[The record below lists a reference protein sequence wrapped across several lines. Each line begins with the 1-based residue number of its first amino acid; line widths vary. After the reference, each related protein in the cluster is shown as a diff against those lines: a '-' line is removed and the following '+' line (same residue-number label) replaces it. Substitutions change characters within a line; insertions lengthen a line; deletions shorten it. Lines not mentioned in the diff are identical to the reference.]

1 MWSDGVVDVEKIE
14 DTNGVQLRVHRYQKH
29 DLADFPSFPKSAFTG
44 YGGVLEEADEQA
56 VLATLAGNGDVVCV
70 LLDELI
76 KGQFSPPMIHD
87 LN

>member
-1 MWSDGVVDVEKIE
+1 M
-14 DTNGVQLRVHRYQKH
+14 
-29 DLADFPSFPKSAFTG
+29 
-44 YGGVLEEADEQA
+44 EEADEQA
-56 VLATLAGNGDVVCV
+56 VLAALASNGDVVCG